1 MPIFKLLIAAVMP
14 ALILGCAAMPS
25 QPLAVRDEPVGREV
39 TLGHADSQTSAAS
52 TNPALA
58 YSAPSP
64 IQNVGLASTSG
75 RVRCE
80 PILTS
85 LAGTI
90 FEPTSADSSLPI
102 VLTDATTT
110 DPRFGNQVFAP
121 AGPPISAGEATMPG
135 GPTFWISPEEQ
146 NGNPPCVVL
155 NDQSLGADIPQ
166 SNWQKYGHPIWENLL
181 NDQRNFYSCGSLEW
195 LAGGV
200 GGAAILANTSL
211 DEQFRQFV
219 HGPGGAGSTDL
230 NWMKGFGTGQYVI
243 PSLVGIWAVDYWLDA
258 SAPPGSRPY
267 ADWLEEWSG
276 RSLRGLIVGAVPLVS
291 LQYITGASRPG
302 ESSAGSHWK
311 PFQDNNGVSGHA
323 FVGAVPFWTAAQ
335 LTDCVPLQIGFY
347 GMGTLAGIS
356 RIHTDSHYLSQVLLG
371 YWLAGLSVA
380 AVDNTEWQKRQWLIT
395 PTVFENGGAG
405 MSIMHQW

>member
-1 MPIFKLLIAAVMP
+1 MPTIKLLFAA
-14 ALILGCAAMPS
+14 ALSAFVLGCATMPGA
-25 QPLAVRDEPVGREV
+25 PLTVRDEPALKQVAQRETGSQFIPEPPV
-39 TLGHADSQTSAAS
+39 AAVHSEQLPLRTVSLGSPPSS
-52 TNPALA
+52 THSESIPT
-58 YSAPSP
+58 P
-64 IQNVGLASTSG
+64 
-75 RVRCE
+75 
-80 PILTS
+80 

-90 FEPTSADSSLPI
+90 FEPIPVDSRTPI
-102 VLTDATTT
+102 VLADATTT
-110 DPRFGNQVFAP
+110 DPRFGIPALAP
-121 AGPPISAGEATMPG
+121 TGPPGSATDAIAPG
-135 GPTFWISPEEQ
+135 GPVFWISPEEQ
-146 NGNPPCVVL
+146 DGNPPCVVL

-166 SNWQKYGHPIWENLL
+166 SNWQKYGHPVWENLI

-195 LAGGV
+195 LAGGI

-211 DEQFRQFV
+211 DEQFRQAV
-219 HGPGGAGSTDL
+219 HGPAGANSTDL
-230 NWMKGFGTGQYVI
+230 NWMKGFGSGQYVI
-243 PSLVGIWAVDYWLDA
+243 PSLAGIWVVDYWLD
-258 SAPPGSRPY
+258 SSSPPGTRPY

-276 RSLRGLIVGAVPLVS
+276 RSLRGLIVGAVPLLS
-291 LQYITGASRPG
+291 LQYILGPSRPG
-302 ESSAGSHWK
+302 ASSAGSHWT
-311 PFQDNNGVSGHA
+311 PFQSSHGVSGHA

-405 MSIMHQW
+405 MAIMHQW